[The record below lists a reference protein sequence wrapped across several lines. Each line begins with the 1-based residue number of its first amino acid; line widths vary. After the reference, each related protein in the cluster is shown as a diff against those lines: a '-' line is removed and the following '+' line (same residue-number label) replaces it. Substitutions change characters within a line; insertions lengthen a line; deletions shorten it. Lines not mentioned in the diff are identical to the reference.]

1 MPYLIIW
8 HTRKVVKSVVFT
20 LRVNQNTMYKC
31 YPESYGGTSSD
42 DPGSEIFYKLL
53 LFPYLKF
60 DFQKYFLYDFDTFT
74 EVYSLSEFSSC
85 QNLTTLFIY
94 EAA

>member
-42 DPGSEIFYKLL
+42 DPGSEIFIN
-53 LFPYLKF
+53 
-60 DFQKYFLYDFDTFT
+60 YFYFR
-74 EVYSLSEFSSC
+74 
-85 QNLTTLFIY
+85 I
-94 EAA
+94 